1 MTLLFIIRCPNT
13 YIWTRVLLYAN
24 LKIKILY
31 LRMEKR
37 VKLKVYKRIDVKY

>member
-24 LKIKILY
+24 LEIKILH
-31 LRMEKR
+31 LINRKR
-37 VKLKVYKRIDVKY
+37 VKLNA